1 MGQTARQYAAGL
13 LTVGSEGR
21 RSGPDGRFIIS
32 YKVFYKELDK
42 GTYKIID
49 VNIILLT

>member
-13 LTVGSEGR
+13 LTVREQR
-21 RSGPDGRFIIS
+21 LAQRSRQGVYYLNRI
-32 YKVFYKELDK
+32 FYKKLEE

-49 VNIILLT
+49 VNIILLA